1 MGVKARE
8 KPKGSGI
15 WYVFISHHGTRK
27 AKKIGRDKA
36 LAQRVAKEIGAKLV
50 LKDTGLL
57 DEKKD
62 VPLFYDLAQQWLA
75 VHIKPVKR
83 TTTYKRY
90 SSLLRMYV
98 NPVIGSVPVDEFRRV
113 QVLQVL
119 RSMLRK
125 GLSRAS
131 IEQGKNVISGVLEFA
146 IDFEYLDVNPTHGAM
161 KRIGLPRKMDQKEIT
176 VFTRDEVGGILEVC
190 KSYRPDFY
198 PLFMTGFRTG
208 MRLGE
213 LLALRWEK
221 VNWRQQYIVVD
232 SSWRN
237 GKLTGTKTRRSRRVD
252 LSDQLTAELRKLYAQ
267 RKEEAL
273 RCGTNQIIPIIF
285 HTKGEYTS
293 QNSVRNIW
301 KRVLAKAELDYR
313 KFHCTRHTFAS
324 LLIADN
330 HPLNYVKEMM
340 GHHSIQMTVDVYG
353 HLLPDQ
359 NNSAVN
365 TLDDATICNLSA
377 TIKKEKAVTS

>member
-146 IDFEYLDVNPTHGAM
+146 IDFEYYSRERCSIISRGKT
-161 KRIGLPRKMDQKEIT
+161 
-176 VFTRDEVGGILEVC
+176 
-190 KSYRPDFY
+190 KSFKT
-198 PLFMTGFRTG
+198 MG
-208 MRLGE
+208 
-213 LLALRWEK
+213 
-221 VNWRQQYIVVD
+221 YI
-232 SSWRN
+232 
-237 GKLTGTKTRRSRRVD
+237 
-252 LSDQLTAELRKLYAQ
+252 
-267 RKEEAL
+267 
-273 RCGTNQIIPIIF
+273 I
-285 HTKGEYTS
+285 
-293 QNSVRNIW
+293 
-301 KRVLAKAELDYR
+301 
-313 KFHCTRHTFAS
+313 
-324 LLIADN
+324 
-330 HPLNYVKEMM
+330 
-340 GHHSIQMTVDVYG
+340 
-353 HLLPDQ
+353 
-359 NNSAVN
+359 
-365 TLDDATICNLSA
+365 
-377 TIKKEKAVTS
+377 